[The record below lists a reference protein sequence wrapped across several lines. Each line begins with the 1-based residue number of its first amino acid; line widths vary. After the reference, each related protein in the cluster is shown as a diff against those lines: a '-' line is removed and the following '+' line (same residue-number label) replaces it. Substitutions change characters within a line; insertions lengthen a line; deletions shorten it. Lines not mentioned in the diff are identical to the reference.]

1 MSKWVLKGLQT
12 GIKTTSYPEREELAS
27 GVSPGLPGGKKEPGG
42 EALPVIS
49 RCPTYALRQAEQQI
63 LVDYRRCIHC
73 FRCVRG
79 VPGAVDWNSGY
90 EWAGSMRPNNDA
102 TPRLEKVFGRSL
114 HILFVDG
121 GACGACMSELEQ
133 INKPF
138 YNIHRLGFF
147 ITPTPREADIL
158 LVAGPVTDHMELSI
172 QKAFAAMPTPKRV
185 LAVGACALSGGIFST
200 SFASDGGVPK
210 LIRVDVGV
218 PGCPPP
224 PLAII
229 HGLLLSVSRKPSA
242 SLMFSGLVD
251 GRKKNDGNR

>member
-12 GIKTTSYPEREELAS
+12 GIKTTSYPTREELAS
-27 GVSPGLPGGKKEPGG
+27 GVSPGLPGGKKELGG

-49 RCPTYALRQAEQQI
+49 RCPTYALRQVGQQI

-79 VPGAVDWNSGY
+79 VEGGVDWNSGY
-90 EWAGSMRPNNDA
+90 EWAASMMTSDGT
-102 TPRLEKVFGRSL
+102 TPKLEEVFGRSL
-114 HILFVDG
+114 YILFVDG
-121 GACGACMSELEQ
+121 GACGACISELEQ

-158 LVAGPVTDHMELSI
+158 LIAGPITDHMRLPI
-172 QKAFAAMPTPKRV
+172 QKAFAGIPTPKRV
-185 LAVGACALSGGIFST
+185 LAVGTCALSGGIFGP
-200 SFASDGGVPK
+200 SFASKGGVQE
-210 LIRVDVGV
+210 LIPVDIGV

-229 HGLLLSVSRKPSA
+229 HGLLLAVSRKPAA
-242 SLMFSGLVD
+242 SLTSSGSVD
-251 GRKKNDGNR
+251 GRKNS